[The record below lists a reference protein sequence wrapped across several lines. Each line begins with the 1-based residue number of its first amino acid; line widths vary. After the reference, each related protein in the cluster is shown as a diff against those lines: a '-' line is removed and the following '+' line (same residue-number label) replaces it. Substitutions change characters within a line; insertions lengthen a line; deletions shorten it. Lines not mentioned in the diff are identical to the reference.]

1 MNYLYKLKVNFIL
14 FTIKVAGEKDKEESE
29 IFGTPGNKTRKG
41 ATAGGSGITGV
52 NRRTAVLFTRKKAA
66 TKEEEGKADK
76 KRTSRRNDES
86 KSESADEAQ
95 STPNKK
101 GSYFLKLSK
110 YSYYNVCAPP
120 FLGFMLYF

>member
-1 MNYLYKLKVNFIL
+1 MNYYEIFVKAQCCYYYFFLS
-14 FTIKVAGEKDKEESE
+14 TGKVAGEKDKEESE

-66 TKEEEGKADK
+66 TKEEEGKSDK

-101 GSYFLKLSK
+101 GFYSFFPLSLP
-110 YSYYNVCAPP
+110 NC
-120 FLGFMLYF
+120 L